1 MTELERAKII
11 HEKAMALS
19 QEATMARI
27 WNDET
32 KAQILY
38 KESYGLEREAAY
50 IYSERFDKEPI
61 RSILYRSAASL
72 AVECLMYQE
81 AKLLIQQG
89 LSNDTPPDVRND
101 FIELK
106 EKIHQEL
113 LESSDR
119 VKQQRLLKDKNDT
132 ITFVGYLQSANTQT
146 NKIRLVNGSEN
157 KDITVNFGLAEMV
170 RTFFDNKV
178 RALVRKTRGNQ
189 YELIQLVKE
198 E

>member
-1 MTELERAKII
+1 M
-11 HEKAMALS
+11 S
-19 QEATMARI
+19 
-27 WNDET
+27 
-32 KAQILY
+32 
-38 KESYGLEREAAY
+38 S
-50 IYSERFDKEPI
+50 
-61 RSILYRSAASL
+61 
-72 AVECLMYQE
+72 
-81 AKLLIQQG
+81 
-89 LSNDTPPDVRND
+89 DTPPDVRND

-106 EKIHQEL
+106 EKIQQEL
-113 LESSDR
+113 LESSDF

-157 KDITVNFGLAEMV
+157 KDITVNYGLAEMV

-198 E
+198 D